1 MADVEPAS
9 STVAVPLTDNAEP
22 ERMLEADAPY
32 QVDYDDRSDTALAS
46 LCREFTYNDIH
57 ARTNP
62 LGTPLDRNT
71 ELLVAVR

>member
-1 MADVEPAS
+1 M
-9 STVAVPLTDNAEP
+9 
-22 ERMLEADAPY
+22 EADAPY

-57 ARTNP
+57 SRTNP

-71 ELLVAVR
+71 ELLVSVR